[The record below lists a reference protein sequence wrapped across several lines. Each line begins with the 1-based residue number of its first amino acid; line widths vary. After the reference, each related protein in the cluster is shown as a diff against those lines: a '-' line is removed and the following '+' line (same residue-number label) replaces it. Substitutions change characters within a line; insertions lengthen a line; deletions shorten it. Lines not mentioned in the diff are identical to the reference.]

1 MSVRLI
7 NIRELSELTGLSI
20 STLYSWVSQK
30 RIPYIKCGRLTRFDI
45 KKIEQWIEK
54 HSVDPEGFGND

>member
-1 MSVRLI
+1 MNKRLI
-7 NIRELSELTGLSI
+7 SIRELSELTGLSI

-30 RIPYIKCGRLTRFDI
+30 RIPYIKCGRLTRFDT

-54 HSVDPEGFGND
+54 HSINPEDFGYN